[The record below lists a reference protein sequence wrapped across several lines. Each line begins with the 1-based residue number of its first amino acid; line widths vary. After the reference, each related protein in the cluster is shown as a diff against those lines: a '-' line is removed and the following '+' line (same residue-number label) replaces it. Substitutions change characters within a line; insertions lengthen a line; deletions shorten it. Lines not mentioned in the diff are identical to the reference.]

1 MDTADNRNYGLPRRG
16 GTKGCSTA
24 KDRTGTSF
32 DNLTFYE
39 GKRSRRKRDWP
50 AKPSIPFPRP
60 KSRGEGSPLFLLSSP
75 SPCYKQPITTI
86 EILSAEYSY
95 GCFIVF
101 FSFISDRPII
111 YFLLST
117 ILLKVFFRAGR
128 IFLMHKHSLGQSFI
142 TSSRDFNRDQSRVC
156 FSC

>member
-39 GKRSRRKRDWP
+39 GTVPKEERLACKAFHSLPSPQIEGRRKPFVPPFFSLPMLQTVDYDYRDF
-50 AKPSIPFPRP
+50 IGRI
-60 KSRGEGSPLFLLSSP
+60 FLRML
-75 SPCYKQPITTI
+75 Y
-86 EILSAEYSY
+86 L
-95 GCFIVF
+95 F

-128 IFLMHKHSLGQSFI
+128 IFLVHRHSLGQNFI

>member
-32 DNLTFYE
+32 DNLTFYGPE
-39 GKRSRRKRDWP
+39 GRETGLQSL
-50 AKPSIPFPRP
+50 PFPSLAP
-60 KSRGEGSPLFLLSSP
+60 NRGEKEALCSSFLLPPHVTNSRLR
-75 SPCYKQPITTI
+75 
-86 EILSAEYSY
+86 LSRFYRPNIPTDALS
-95 GCFIVF
+95 
-101 FSFISDRPII
+101 FSFPSYRPII

-128 IFLMHKHSLGQSFI
+128 IFLVHRHSLGQSFI